1 MLSTYVEL
9 SAYEIVLAFL
19 ATSRDTKA
27 VVGRVHKYE
36 LDNADRFAKESE
48 SEELKALS
56 IHRHAEAQERRAE
69 RAALLQ
75 CIEEREASEKDEQ
88 ARKSA
93 KSAQV
98 GTVDEL
104 DDSNGG
110 LTVSLVNDARNYA
123 VVDSTVQSVLGKDIN
138 VELDIATA
146 DAAAAHAAASAP
158 EGDVY
163 QPQKKNTPTQK
174 AHKPAATNTQPK
186 KKHTRTLSAE
196 KRAAKNRIRKWHYAA
211 HYEVPPSEIGAAAE
225 PEDLAAGIIPD
236 TEHEP
241 DHKFAA
247 KAIHDAVDATEQLK
261 LSAQPDNKISAG
273 AEKRRRQKEERAASA
288 ERRAAKNKERKFHSQ
303 MIAQRPPS
311 QPAGLA
317 GQDDGHNVAEDR
329 MQAIVNLMED
339 PLPNPPSMSSVNSNA
354 SFRVPLTAQTS
365 SLGRNDGTAEFGVDS
380 VTANNSSTIVAL
392 PAIWEAGVR
401 PGNDDYTASTKGRS
415 DKAKKSVKF
424 PPI

>member
-1 MLSTYVEL
+1 LAASMLSTYVEL

-158 EGDVY
+158 EGDVS
-163 QPQKKNTPTQK
+163 K
-174 AHKPAATNTQPK
+174 PK

-211 HYEVPPSEIGAAAE
+211 HYEVPPSEGGVAAE